1 MAIRKSIELNENE
14 NTIIGVA
21 KMTFRGKCI
30 ALKTYISN
38 DTNFEKSMLEKMK
51 TNDLTIIQHIQ

>member
-14 NTIIGVA
+14 NTIIGVV

-30 ALKTYISN
+30 ALKTYISD
-38 DTNFEKSMLEKMK
+38 DTKFEKSMLEKMK
-51 TNDLTIIQHIQ
+51 TNDLTIFQHIQ

>member
-1 MAIRKSIELNENE
+1 MLYRLRKNSMAIRKSIELNE

-30 ALKTYISN
+30 ALKAYISN
-38 DTNFEKSMLEKMK
+38 DTNFE
-51 TNDLTIIQHIQ
+51 